1 MKNSEKFKKQ
11 FPDFQGVIDYYTD
24 DAEQLNFIDVQ
35 ADEVDYTT
43 TVQLS
48 CGCCHDSISDTE
60 TLSYIMDGMR
70 DRDFK
75 MLCGTAEKFSKIVG
89 SL

>member
-11 FPDFQGVIDYYTD
+11 FLDFKGVIDYYTD
-24 DAEQLNFIDVQ
+24 DSEQLNFIDVE
-35 ADEVDYTT
+35 ADEVDYTKT
-43 TVQLS
+43 FQLS
-48 CGCCHDSISDTE
+48 CGCCSDVESNTG

-70 DRDFK
+70 DQDFK